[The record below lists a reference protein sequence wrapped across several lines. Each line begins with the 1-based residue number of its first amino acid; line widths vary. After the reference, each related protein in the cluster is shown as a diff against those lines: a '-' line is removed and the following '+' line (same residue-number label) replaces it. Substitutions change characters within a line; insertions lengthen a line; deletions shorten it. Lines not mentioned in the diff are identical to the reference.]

1 MAFKGA
7 KKRTRSMNNPANSLF
22 LPTASTAIEALD
34 RKDILRYLY
43 VPLIVQRNSRL
54 VELRTPSLSEY
65 VFAYSTYVPLE
76 KKSDLVAS
84 ARSRDFPVF

>member
-43 VPLIVQRNSRL
+43 VPLIGQRNSRL

-65 VFAYSTYVPLE
+65 PWRRRAIWWRQRALVIFRSF
-76 KKSDLVAS
+76 DLTCIAV
-84 ARSRDFPVF
+84 